1 MINEVKI
8 YNRFNIENSINT
20 GGLNF
25 LYMGRPWYLISI
37 YTDGNILLTKK
48 NKEIIKEM
56 GCRSSVSLSFWDVT
70 DKQASEISKST
81 SKHSKK
87 LMEKMTLFS
96 IEQAET
102 IIGFIT
108 LCDQD
113 DEEDCVLV
121 VHCDAGISRS
131 GAVGTFA
138 VDFLHLNYQDFTKNN
153 PYLRPNYYVLRVL
166 RNMAGMTPA
175 TLTDLKAR
183 DDSALEVSKKDLEM
197 KRKDGHIFL
206 P

>member
-131 GAVGTFA
+131 GAVGSFIC
-138 VDFLHLNYQDFTKNN
+138 DYLGLNHKEFLKVN
-153 PYLRPNYYVLRVL
+153 PQVLPNQYVLRL
-166 RNMAGMTPA
+166 
-175 TLTDLKAR
+175 LK
-183 DDSALEVSKKDLEM
+183 EESKIGISEENSMFK
-197 KRKDGHIFL
+197 L
-206 P
+206 PT